1 MMPRWIRFLERK
13 PNGSVS
19 EALGSDS
26 VLPVNS
32 YFRHGTHN
40 KALAHARSLKGVGKR
55 YIGYNLLNGSS
66 LLNATAFNE
75 IWFTEEELDWS

>member
-1 MMPRWIRFLERK
+1 MPRWIRFFERK

-32 YFRHGTHN
+32 YFRHNTHA
-40 KALAHARSLKGVGKR
+40 KALAHAKSLKGLGKR
-55 YIGYNLLNGSS
+55 YLGYCYLHGSS
-66 LLNATAFNE
+66 LLNATEFSE
-75 IWFTEEELDWS
+75 VHFTPEELEGK